1 MANKKVLSVEIG
13 SKFTRIAEVDYKIKN
28 PRIYHTALMETPEG
42 VMNDGTL
49 VHTPDFVRNF
59 KAKLSQSGMKSKQVI
74 FTITSTKIASREIL
88 IPKVKDNRIAP
99 LVAANA
105 SDYFPVDLS
114 EYELA
119 HFVVDTVRET
129 VDTEKYKVMVY
140 AMAKAMLDSYEKFA
154 LECGLTLVGVDYG
167 GNSLYQMVKKECS
180 EGISMIVRLN
190 ESASMATIVE
200 NGTMI
205 MQRTVSYGIAGILD
219 CYVEEAA
226 EGCSYKQAMK
236 ALEETNY
243 FVIPEEG
250 AEGEDKKERFE
261 KYVRAF
267 NDAGLGIS
275 RIYDYYNSRNTQKP
289 ITKVYLTG
297 IGANVSGLVELLAQ
311 RLDTEVV
318 VLKTKGEYQVD
329 KQHKGDINV
338 YISCLGA
345 ALAPLGFIEAR
356 KELQKSTDQRVL
368 SGKLLVYM
376 IVCAAASV
384 VILLVGL
391 IPFIIQ
397 SSKKS
402 ENAAKVEELSSVIP
416 VYQEYIQTKNASNYL
431 EAAYE
436 HTVLPTENLVDFIE
450 EMEQKMPKDLYVTSF
465 TANREGVAFSVVV
478 NTKQQAADAL
488 LQLRTFESLTNIN
501 IESLSDTRGED
512 NSGVVAFSVT
522 ADYVNGKSFDN
533 APMEMDAAE
542 EMIQEYEETLENAQ

>member
-28 PRIYHTALMETPEG
+28 PRIYNTVLVETPAG

-49 VHTPDFVRNF
+49 VFTPEYVRSF
-59 KAKLSQSGMKSKQVI
+59 KAKLAQSGMKSRRVI

-88 IPKVKDNRIAP
+88 IPKVKENRIAP

-154 LECGLTLVGVDYG
+154 AECGLTIEGVDYG

-180 EGISMIVRLN
+180 EGISMVVRLN
-190 ESASMATIVE
+190 ESASMATIIE

-205 MQRTVSYGIAGILD
+205 MQRTVSYGIAGILE

-226 EGCSYKQAMK
+226 EGCSNEQAMK
-236 ALEETNY
+236 ALEKTNY
-243 FVIPEEG
+243 FAIPEEDS
-250 AEGEDKKERFE
+250 EDEEKNERFE
-261 KYVRAF
+261 KYARAF

-275 RIYDYYNSRNTQKP
+275 RIYDYYNSRNTEKP

-297 IGANVSGLVELLAQ
+297 IGANVSGLAELLAH
-311 RLDTEVV
+311 RLDAEVV

-329 KQHKGDINV
+329 KHHKGDVNV

-345 ALAPLGFIEAR
+345 ALAPLGFLEAR
-356 KELQKSTDQRVL
+356 KELQKSADQRIL

-376 IVCAAASV
+376 MVCVAASF
-384 VILLVGL
+384 VIVLAGL
-391 IPFIIQ
+391 IPFIMQ

-402 ENAAKVEELSSVIP
+402 KNTAKVEELSSVIP
-416 VYQEYIQTKNASNYL
+416 IYQEYVQTKNASNYL
-431 EAAYE
+431 DAAYE
-436 HTVLPTENLVDFIE
+436 HTVLPTEKLVDFIE

-501 IESLSDTRGED
+501 IESLSDTRGEG
-512 NSGVVAFSVT
+512 NSGIVAFSVT

-533 APMEMDAAE
+533 STMEMDAAE
-542 EMIQEYEETLENAQ
+542 EMLQEYEETMDNVQ

>member
-13 SKFTRIAEVDYKIKN
+13 SKLTRIAEVDYKVKN
-28 PRIYHTALMETPEG
+28 PRVYHTALLETPAG
-42 VMNDGTL
+42 VMNDGNLTF
-49 VHTPDFVRNF
+49 TPEFVREF
-59 KAKLSQSGMKSKQVI
+59 KTKLSQSGMKSKQVI
-74 FTITSTKIASREIL
+74 FSVTSTKIASREIL
-88 IPKVKDNRIAP
+88 IPKVKENRIAP

-119 HFVVDTVRET
+119 HFIVDTVRET
-129 VDTEKYKVMVY
+129 VDTEKYKVMVF
-140 AMAKAMLDSYEKFA
+140 AMAKAMLDKYENFA
-154 LECGLTLVGVDYG
+154 TECGLSFEGIDYG

-180 EGISMIVRLN
+180 EGISMVVRLN
-190 ESASMATIVE
+190 ESASMATIIE

-219 CYVEEAA
+219 CYVEEAV
-226 EGCSYKQAMK
+226 ERCTYKQALK
-236 ALEETNY
+236 GLEEKNY
-243 FVIPEEG
+243 FEIPEEG
-250 AEGEDKKERFE
+250 SEDEGKKEKFE
-261 KYVRAF
+261 KYARSF

-275 RIYDYYNSRNTQKP
+275 RIYDYYNSRNTEKT
-289 ITKVYLTG
+289 ITKIYLTG
-297 IGANVSGLVELLAQ
+297 IGANVKGLSDLLAQ
-311 RLDTEVV
+311 RLDAEVV
-318 VLKTKGEYQVD
+318 ILDTKGEYQID
-329 KQHKGDINV
+329 KNLKGDVNV

-345 ALAPLGFIEAR
+345 ALAPLGFVEGR
-356 KELQKSTDQRVL
+356 KEEQKSAENKIL

-384 VILLVGL
+384 VILLAGL
-391 IPFIIQ
+391 IPFMIQ
-397 SSKKS
+397 SGKKS

-436 HTVLPTENLVDFIE
+436 HTVLPTESLVDFIE
-450 EMEQKMPKDLYVTSF
+450 EMERKMPKDLYVTSF
-465 TANREGVAFSVVV
+465 TANREGVAFSVIV

-501 IESLSDTRGED
+501 IESLSDTRVEG
-512 NSGVVAFSVT
+512 NSGIVAFSVT

-533 APMEMDAAE
+533 AAADLDAADAI
-542 EMIQEYEETLENAQ
+542 IQEYEETVEDAQ

>member
-28 PRIYHTALMETPEG
+28 PRIYHTALLETPAG

-49 VHTPDFVRNF
+49 VYTPEYVRSF

-88 IPKVKDNRIAP
+88 IPKVKENRIAP

-154 LECGLTLVGVDYG
+154 EECGLTVVGVDYG
-167 GNSLYQMVKKECS
+167 GNSLYQIVKKECN
-180 EGISMIVRLN
+180 EGISMVVRLN
-190 ESASMATIVE
+190 ESASMATIIE

-205 MQRTVSYGIAGILD
+205 MQRTVSYGIAGILE
-219 CYVEEAA
+219 CYVEEAI
-226 EGCSYKQAMK
+226 ESCSYSQAIK
-236 ALEETNY
+236 AMEETN
-243 FVIPEEG
+243 FFAIPEEG
-250 AEGEDKKERFE
+250 TEEDKKERFE
-261 KYVRAF
+261 KYAHAF

-275 RIYDYYNSRNTQKP
+275 RIYDYYNSRNTEKP

-297 IGANVSGLVELLAQ
+297 IGANVSGLAELLAQ
-311 RLDTEVV
+311 RLDAEVV
-318 VLKTKGEYQVD
+318 VLDAKGEYQVD
-329 KQHKGDINV
+329 KHHKDDINV

-356 KELQKSTDQRVL
+356 KELQKSAEQRML
-368 SGKLLVYM
+368 SGKLLAYM
-376 IVCAAASV
+376 IVCVAASI
-384 VILLVGL
+384 VIVLAGLV
-391 IPFIIQ
+391 PFVIQ

-402 ENAAKVEELSSVIP
+402 ENAAKVEALSSVIP

-431 EAAYE
+431 DAAYE
-436 HTVLPTENLVDFIE
+436 HTVLPTESLVDFIE

-501 IESLSDTRGED
+501 IESLSDTRGEG
-512 NSGVVAFSVT
+512 NSGIVAFSVT

-533 APMEMDAAE
+533 VAMDMDAADSI
-542 EMIQEYEETLENAQ
+542 IQEYEDTIDNE